1 MLKFTKSGSFNSL
14 FDSKGVAQDYA
25 ETVKWYRLAAAQG
38 VANAQNNLG
47 RMYNNGEGVTQDYI
61 RAHMWLNLGAAS
73 GDANRVKYRD
83 IVASKMTPQ
92 QIAQA
97 QKMASDCQQKNFKGC
112 ECVR

>member
-61 RAHMWLNLGAAS
+61 RAHMWLNLSAAS
-73 GDANRVKYRD
+73 GDASNLKNRD
-83 IVASKMTPQ
+83 IIARKMTSQ
-92 QIAQA
+92 QITQA
-97 QKMASDCQQKNFKGC
+97 QIMARDCQHKKFKGC
-112 ECVR
+112 N